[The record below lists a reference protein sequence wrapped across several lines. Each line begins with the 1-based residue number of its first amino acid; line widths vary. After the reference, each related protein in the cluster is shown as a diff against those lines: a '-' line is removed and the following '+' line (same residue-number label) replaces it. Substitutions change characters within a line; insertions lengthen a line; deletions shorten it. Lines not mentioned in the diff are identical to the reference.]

1 MIEFYY
7 RIWVSLFIEIQNA
20 QGENKNAS
28 IPLSLIVLSAINCV
42 NYFFICMMLILLA
55 GIDISILNK
64 LDLNRKFENVVFVSF
79 LFLFN
84 YFLLVFN
91 KKHEYLL
98 NKYENQ
104 NRKNLGRNYFIIS
117 CAVFLILV
125 FSAILFPN
133 FFGLVRSK

>member
-1 MIEFYY
+1 MIEIYY
-7 RIWVSLFIEIQNA
+7 RIWVSLFIKIQSA

-28 IPLSLIVLSAINCV
+28 ILLSLIVLSAINCV
-42 NYFFICMMLILLA
+42 NYFLICMLLIIFG
-55 GIDISILNK
+55 GIDINILNK
-64 LDLNRKFENVVFVSF
+64 LQLNRNVENLIFVAF

-91 KKHEYLL
+91 KKHECLL

-104 NRKNLGRNYFIIS
+104 NNKNLGRNYFIIS
-117 CAVFLILV
+117 CTAILV
-125 FSAILFPN
+125 FVFLTILFPD